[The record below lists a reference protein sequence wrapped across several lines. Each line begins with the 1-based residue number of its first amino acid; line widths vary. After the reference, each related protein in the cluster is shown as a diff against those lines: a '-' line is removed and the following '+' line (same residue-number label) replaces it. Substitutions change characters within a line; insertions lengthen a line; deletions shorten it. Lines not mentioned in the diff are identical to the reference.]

1 MNKLNQ
7 NVTNGKRT
15 SEVFR
20 IPKWIENFASL
31 NKKKALIRLFILLAI
46 TLFFGAQIPKL
57 KFNYDF
63 DSFFPRGDDDLT
75 YYESLNDEFGEFND
89 FLFVVLKNKKPT
101 DTVALKVAHKTIE
114 DLKLWPDISGIQS
127 PFETK
132 KFQVTPFGINSIRL
146 ISPQKVVSQELI
158 LSNGLDGKFFGRDGE
173 SMMFIIRHQ
182 AFEKDIDSEAFMSK
196 LRQYLGSRHQSE
208 YLISGKIQ
216 MQHDFTKKLEKEL
229 TMLLLLA
236 LVFVI
241 IVLSLLFKTL
251 KGVILPLAALV
262 LSIVWTMGFL
272 ALTGKSIDVLV
283 VIIPPILLI
292 VALSDVIHFVHK
304 YDDFIEHKLPKEKAL
319 KSTVLFIGKAT
330 FLTSIT
336 TSIGFI
342 SLYVIPI
349 PPIRDFGMYTAAG
362 VLFAFLITFLLLPAI
377 LYYFPKPLE
386 KKTSRQFFGKTFLDR
401 LFISVLRNKR
411 SVVWAISLVSV
422 ILIFGMTELR
432 LNTSLIVGFQKD
444 EPELKEVVYFDNNYD
459 GYKPFEIGIKLSK
472 DRTLFDSQVLEAIER
487 IEDFVAKTYDVRQ
500 IESPLSLIRTLNSSL
515 NGASQRFYNLPL
527 ENDFNRVKRLY
538 NSPKLEEARL
548 AFQNNTG
555 ETIRVIG
562 RSKDIGSAKARV
574 LNDTLKT
581 FLVTQ
586 IDPDVLTAR
595 LTGTSYLIDKT
606 DNYISRSLVKGLG
619 VAVISVSLFLFMLFR
634 NWRIVLYSLVPN
646 LLPILI
652 LFGLM
657 GYFQID
663 LNISTAII
671 FTVAFGVAVDDSI
684 HLLAR
689 YYLERERFKST
700 VWALKNSIASTGKS
714 ILITS
719 LVLCAGFALF
729 LSSGLSSPFYL
740 GLFIVITAVIA
751 LILDLT
757 LLPIIILGIE
767 RRSKGNQDRQP

>member
-1 MNKLNQ
+1 M
-7 NVTNGKRT
+7 
-15 SEVFR
+15 
-20 IPKWIENFASL
+20 
-31 NKKKALIRLFILLAI
+31 
-46 TLFFGAQIPKL
+46 
-57 KFNYDF
+57 
-63 DSFFPRGDDDLT
+63 
-75 YYESLNDEFGEFND
+75 
-89 FLFVVLKNKKPT
+89 
-101 DTVALKVAHKTIE
+101 
-114 DLKLWPDISGIQS
+114 
-127 PFETK
+127 
-132 KFQVTPFGINSIRL
+132 
-146 ISPQKVVSQELI
+146 
-158 LSNGLDGKFFGRDGE
+158 
-173 SMMFIIRHQ
+173 
-182 AFEKDIDSEAFMSK
+182 
-196 LRQYLGSRHQSE
+196 
-208 YLISGKIQ
+208 
-216 MQHDFTKKLEKEL
+216 
-229 TMLLLLA
+229 
-236 LVFVI
+236 
-241 IVLSLLFKTL
+241 
-251 KGVILPLAALV
+251 
-262 LSIVWTMGFL
+262 
-272 ALTGKSIDVLV
+272 
-283 VIIPPILLI
+283 
-292 VALSDVIHFVHK
+292 ALSDVIHFVHK
-304 YDDFIEHKLPKEKAL
+304 YDDFIEHKLSKEKAL
-319 KSTVLFIGKAT
+319 KSTILFIGKAT

-538 NSPKLEEARL
+538 NSPKLEEARV

-767 RRSKGNQDRQP
+767 RRSKGHQDRQP